1 MAKRLK
7 FDESGDSDDLQ
18 ALFDS
23 ISGSPAPRR
32 LCSLDWKWFPLPEAV
47 ATTTICRPFSIPCPV
62 NIPLAKATPYL
73 RMRRKPTAATTFS
86 TGSA

>member
-23 ISGSPAPRR
+23 IAGGPA
-32 LCSLDWKWFPLPEAV
+32 AV
-47 ATTTICRPFSIPCPV
+47 APHP
-62 NIPLAKATPYL
+62 
-73 RMRRKPTAATTFS
+73 AAS
-86 TGSA
+86 